1 MGQLCLSDFMASTAV
16 FNGALSASPSFVLMG
31 ALSARSCEIIT
42 QLCLMG
48 GYVCLMAPAV
58 FNGALSASPS
68 FVLMGALSARSLGM
82 FLRLTQ
88 WGTLLFDSL

>member
-58 FNGALSASPS
+58 FNGALSATHT
-68 FVLMGALSARSLGM
+68 RSNITSEKINHHTAVV
-82 FLRLTQ
+82 F
-88 WGTLLFDSL
+88 